1 MLKSI
6 FDNITINNIII
17 SSLSAIC
24 VIVVLPFILFW
35 LKDKYVNRKKI
46 SVVAE
51 EVYNVNS
58 FNGVPELV
66 NDSTNQYSNLIY
78 NKVTVKSLN
87 KEVISSIILNKIK
100 KEPNEVA
107 DIRYDG
113 GLYVDQQ
120 KYLLITYNNGNKAGE
135 TGDIKI
141 TINAIKDGT
150 RDKITLETVTSPS
163 LFIEPGVVT
172 GQYKI
177 DLLDYKDIF
186 EKNAEYVFLEID
198 FENPNNS
205 IPKGGGRYNRD
216 TGRFEVNLGAG
227 PGPSIQEVPFFD
239 LSNSD
244 KKEEKFCSQK
254 IEKVSDVYFTVFV
267 DKDCLLSYSVILK
280 SNRNKIKGI
289 MKHTIRI
296 RIPKYKQEKTCK
308 FGCFYLLVREN
319 NPDLLSF
326 KYSLETVKDLNKDL
340 VFDKY
345 ETAKKYAKATFAI

>member
-1 MLKSI
+1 MIEFLINKITGNISI
-6 FDNITINNIII
+6 
-17 SSLSAIC
+17 SAIGT
-24 VIVVLPFILFW
+24 ILILPLILYL
-35 LKDKYVNRKKI
+35 LKDKYDRRKEI
-46 SVVAE
+46 SIEAE

-100 KEPNEVA
+100 KEPNEIA

-150 RDKITLETVTSPS
+150 REKITLGSFTSPS

-177 DLLDYKDIF
+177 DLLDYKDVF
-186 EKNAEYVFLEID
+186 EKNAEYAFLEID
-198 FENPNNS
+198 FENPNHS
-205 IPKGGGRYNRD
+205 IPRGGGRYNRD
-216 TGRFEVNLGAG
+216 TGHFEMSLGSA
-227 PGPSIQEVPFFD
+227 PGPSIQEVPFFN

-254 IEKVSDVYFTVFV
+254 IEDVSDVYFTVFV

-280 SNRNKIKGI
+280 SNRNKIKGR
-289 MKHTIRI
+289 MKHSIRI
-296 RIPKYKQEKTCK
+296 RIPKYKQEKTCN
-308 FGCFYLLVREN
+308 FGCFYLLIRKN
-319 NPDLLSF
+319 NPDLVSF

-345 ETAKKYAKATFAI
+345 ETAKKYANAKFDI